1 MNGIILSYQFREPD
15 PIRKGDLVNLLK
27 QEFGG
32 AVSFIAS
39 DTIFIDSN
47 QPADM
52 IFDLVAPLFTFDDK
66 LFVGE
71 IKDFKSLHHVS
82 RTRPMLRRV
91 AI

>member
-1 MNGIILSYQFREPD
+1 MNGIILRYQFQD
-15 PIRKGDLVNLLK
+15 PNPTQSSDLVDLLK

-32 AVSFIAS
+32 AISFIAG
-39 DTIFIDSN
+39 DTIFIDTHR
-47 QPADM
+47 PADL

-71 IKDFKSLHHVS
+71 INDFKSLHHVS
-82 RTRPMLRRV
+82 RARPTLRKV

>member
-1 MNGIILSYQFREPD
+1 MNGIILRYQFQD
-15 PIRKGDLVNLLK
+15 PNPVKSSDLVNLLK

-39 DTIFIDSN
+39 DTIFIDSLR
-47 QPADM
+47 PADL

-71 IKDFKSLHHVS
+71 INDFKSLHHVS
-82 RTRPMLRRV
+82 RARPTLRRV